1 MVTTDDR
8 TTSLVEH
15 YSSED
20 FIQLIKENKIQVE
33 QIVAVSI
40 ADFNLPLKIKII
52 SLPTTTSFPL
62 VVCFHGLIERRKR
75 SVPVFEGGYL
85 RTELQDRA
93 LTISISDP
101 LLEQFS
107 DLTTTWYTGSAD
119 FNTSDMVKVFIA
131 SLIRALTPS
140 KTVFV
145 GTSTGGHAA
154 LSQSSF
160 VANSIAVVCNP
171 ITEIS
176 SYKKWHVGLYLK
188 RCWPLLA
195 DTKALSTVVV
205 DDVSECY
212 KQDIT
217 NKVILLNNSSDHHF
231 WGKTVPFL
239 SKTAEQFSQGR
250 NLLFISDFFDSHIG
264 HSIPKD
270 FLGLWVNA
278 AVSVDDIEVFSIA
291 AYAKTLQKE
300 AQVHSTPANA
310 AVSKNVSNDR
320 YLSDLSIA
328 HQIFSLNTRTSH
340 E

>member
-1 MVTTDDR
+1 MVITDDR
-8 TTSLVEH
+8 TTSLVES

-20 FIQLIKENKIQVE
+20 FIQLVKENKIQVE
-33 QIVAVSI
+33 QVVAISM

-52 SLPTTTSFPL
+52 SLPTTASFPL

-75 SVPVFEGGYL
+75 SVPVFEGAYL
-85 RTELQDRA
+85 RSELQDRA

-101 LLEQFS
+101 LLERFS

-119 FNTSDMVKVFIA
+119 FNTSDMIRTFVA
-131 SLIRALTPS
+131 SMTAALVPC
-140 KTVFV
+140 KTIFV

-154 LSQSSF
+154 LCQSSF

-176 SYKKWHVGLYLK
+176 SYMKWHVGLFLK
-188 RCWPLLA
+188 RCWPLVSDAKSLN
-195 DTKALSTVVV
+195 SVVV
-205 DDVSECY
+205 DDVSELY
-212 KQDIT
+212 KESSV

-239 SKTAEQFSQGR
+239 SKTAEQFSRGN

-264 HSIPKD
+264 HSVPRD
-270 FLGLWVNA
+270 FLRLWVNA
-278 AVSVDDIEVFSIA
+278 AVSVDELEIFSIA
-291 AYAKTLQKE
+291 ACAKKLQKD
-300 AQVHSTPANA
+300 AQEYSTS
-310 AVSKNVSNDR
+310 AVTSAHEKVCNDR
-320 YLSDLSIA
+320 YLSDVAIA
-328 HQIFSLNTRTSH
+328 NQIFSQATRESH

>member
-1 MVTTDDR
+1 MVIKDDI
-8 TTSLVEH
+8 TAPLTEN
-15 YSSED
+15 YSPED
-20 FIQLIKENKIQVE
+20 FIHLVKEKKLQVDQE
-33 QIVAVSI
+33 LTISI
-40 ADFNLPLKIKII
+40 SQFNLPLKIKII
-52 SLPTTTSFPL
+52 SLPINAVFSL
-62 VVCFHGLIERRKR
+62 VICFHGLIERRKR
-75 SVPVFEGGYL
+75 TVPVFEGGYL
-85 RTELQDRA
+85 RTDLQDRA

-119 FNTSDMVKVFIA
+119 FNTSDMIKTFIA
-131 SLIRALTPS
+131 SISAALTPC

-160 VANSIAVVCNP
+160 VANSVAVVCNP
-171 ITEIS
+171 ITVIS
-176 SYKKWHVGLYLK
+176 TYMKWHVGLYLK
-188 RCWPLLA
+188 RCWPHLA
-195 DTKALSTVVV
+195 DAKALATVVI

-212 KQDIT
+212 KQGST

-250 NLLFISDFFDSHIG
+250 NLLFISDYFDSHIG
-264 HSIPKD
+264 HSTPKD
-270 FLGLWVNA
+270 FLRLWVNA
-278 AVSVDDIEVFSIA
+278 AVSVDDNEVFSIA
-291 AYAKTLQKE
+291 AYAKKLQKE
-300 AQVHSTPANA
+300 AQVHSTPSVA
-310 AVSKNVSNDR
+310 ALSENVTNDR

-328 HQIFSLNTRTSH
+328 NQIFSLAERESH